1 MHKITIEIGEGVK
14 IEGVQLEELGKGK
27 FRIVELPNPFVDCF
41 NYLDVVEM
49 KREEDGSL
57 RFVRV
62 LEPSGW
68 RRFSFFV
75 PHDSHE
81 GPLRPVLDRVAEAQ
95 GEWVIDY
102 KGILQVFLPPES
114 NWDPTQDIEQLS

>member
-1 MHKITIEIGEGVK
+1 MHKITIEIEDGVK

-68 RRFSFFV
+68 RRLSFFV
-75 PHDSHE
+75 PHDSQE

-95 GEWVIDY
+95 GRWVIDY